1 MRKECDF
8 MIKLYSQPA
17 CGMCKAMHM
26 QLEKEKIP
34 YEEIQDVEA
43 MRKIGIFHTP
53 TLELE
58 DGTRLAGPA
67 AVKFIK
73 EYNRK

>member
-1 MRKECDF
+1 MIKEEKF
-8 MIKLYSQPA
+8 LIKLYSQPT

-34 YEEIQDVEA
+34 YEEIQDVEV
-43 MRKIGIFHTP
+43 MQKVGIFHTP

-58 DGTRLAGPA
+58 DGTRLTGSDAI
-67 AVKFIK
+67 KFIK